1 MSDSKA
7 ESFEIYMVVVNL
19 LDVKGVIDV
28 RVVRIE
34 KEIRRYALRN
44 ISLSSNSKLS
54 IAGAIMSRNA

>member
-7 ESFEIYMVVVNL
+7 ESVEIFMVVVNL